1 MCGIIGYIGKEKAI
15 PILIDGLKRLE
26 YRGYDSAGVAVF
38 NNGKISLARAKGRI
52 SELEKKVPINWNGHI
67 GIAHTRWA
75 THGEPSE
82 INAHPHPDC
91 RGKVFVCHNGIIE
104 NYKELKENLIL
115 RGHKFKS
122 GTDTEVLSHLIEEN
136 LRYGPELSVVKSLG
150 LVKGTYGLAVIFTDY
165 PDRIIAA
172 RNSSPLVIGIGRNE
186 HLIASDASAILSRT
200 KNVIYMKAV
209 LKRDNIKLFDIA
221 KALKFKDLNISG
233 RKETLDWDIDDIQ
246 KGGQPHFMLK
256 EIFEQP
262 DSILNSFR
270 GRLLKKEGDVK
281 LGGLESIKNKLKK
294 VNRIIITG
302 CGTAYLAGMIGR
314 LMIEEL
320 SGIPCEVEL
329 ASELRYRNPPADGQ
343 NLAMVAVSQSGE
355 TADTLAATRLFKK
368 RGVLTLGIVN
378 VVGSTIARETDA
390 GVYNHA
396 GPEIGVA
403 STKAFTSQL
412 TIFALLAVFLGRQN
426 GRLSLKE
433 GKVAVKEIEKLPNLV
448 REILKRDK
456 KIKELAEKYSAKG
469 GSASGRKD
477 YNNFLYIGR
486 KYNFP
491 TALEGALKLKE
502 ISYIHAEGYG
512 AGEMKHGPIA
522 LIDENF
528 PTIAVAPSDSV
539 YSKMISN
546 MEEIKARRGKIVVIA
561 TEGNEEI
568 KSIADDW
575 LYIPKILE
583 MLTPILSVITL
594 QLFAYY
600 MGVLRGIDV
609 DKPRNLAKSVTV
621 E

>member
-1 MCGIIGYIGKEKAI
+1 MCGIIGYVGKENAI
-15 PILIDGLKRLE
+15 PILIEGLKRLE
-26 YRGYDSAGVAVF
+26 YRGYDSAGIVVF

-136 LRYGPELSVVKSLG
+136 LRYGPELAVAKSLR
-150 LVKGTYGLAVIFTDY
+150 LVKGTYGLAVVFTDY

-200 KNVIYMKAV
+200 KNVIYMNDDELAV
-209 LKRDNIKLFDIA
+209 LKRDNVKLFNT
-221 KALKFKDLNISG
+221 LRFKSSNISS
-233 RKETLDWDIDDIQ
+233 RKEILDWDVNDIQ
-246 KGGQPHFMLK
+246 KGGYPHFMLK

-262 DSILNSFR
+262 DSIFNSFR
-270 GRLLKKEGDVK
+270 GRLIKREGNVK
-281 LGGLESIKNKLKK
+281 LGGLENIKNKLKK
-294 VNRIIITG
+294 IDRIIITG

-343 NLAMVAVSQSGE
+343 NLAIVAVSQSGE
-355 TADTLAATRLFKK
+355 TADTLAAARLFRKK
-368 RGVLTLGIVN
+368 GALTLGIVN

-412 TIFALLAVFLGRQN
+412 TIFALLAVLLGRQKN
-426 GRLSLKE
+426 NLPTE
-433 GKVAVKEIEKLPNLV
+433 AGKRITKEIEELPAL
-448 REILKRDK
+448 
-456 KIKELAEKYSAKG
+456 IKEVCKQAKNIKKLAGKYQN
-469 GSASGRKD
+469 

-522 LIDENF
+522 LIDEKF
-528 PTIAVAPSDSV
+528 PTIAIAPTDSV
-539 YSKMISN
+539 YSKTISN
-546 MEEIKARRGKIVVIA
+546 IEEIKSRRGKTIAVA
-561 TEGNEEI
+561 TEGNKEI
-568 KSIADDW
+568 KNIADDW
-575 LYIPKILE
+575 LYIPKTIE
-583 MLTPILSVITL
+583 MLTPILAVIPL

-600 MGVLRGIDV
+600 MGVMKGLDV